1 MLSTQARAILV
12 FCVLTFCIVTFL
24 FFPNY
29 APALA
34 SSSDESDEQS
44 RPECRNNAPVANWFA
59 VYDQIRRDAEMTMGD
74 KMQARS
80 LSANKPSKKNAE
92 LASRMLNKYTIALAA
107 MKELTPVPETN
118 DLHDGYTEYFGQ
130 ARELFSDF
138 IVEQEKI
145 PFSNQKLVSAKKK
158 LEELDSK
165 NKLLDKQLRQKFK
178 IPKHKHS

>member
-1 MLSTQARAILV
+1 
-12 FCVLTFCIVTFL
+12 
-24 FFPNY
+24 
-29 APALA
+29 
-34 SSSDESDEQS
+34 
-44 RPECRNNAPVANWFA
+44 
-59 VYDQIRRDAEMTMGD
+59 
-74 KMQARS
+74 MQARS

-165 NKLLDKQLRQKFK
+165 NKLLDKELRQKFK